1 MQCVRLPI
9 LLQGEIRMP
18 DIYDQ
23 ERGLKISLTDDDY
36 EDYQE
41 GNLSDD
47 FYARRTDGSIA
58 NRVDISPLADDDDN
72 EYGEPSNGLDVGSAA
87 KGALTMVAVA
97 GVAYVIAYVIKK
109 LCDRHKTRRAEA
121 EAAQQRETQ
130 VDFQE
135 EENVQMAIAPANS
148 ALSAVAAEGNNTEQR
163 TLTQE
168 ETIQELM
175 KIIVG
180 MAEIADGKKK
190 VSEGIENLSN
200 AGVADRAALLEK
212 LSDPKVLEGVNAYLE
227 SNPQLVMQWETI
239 LDSIFG
245 RNLIADGQFVPL
257 VISDIER
264 QKERSSGRKL

>member
-1 MQCVRLPI
+1 
-9 LLQGEIRMP
+9 MP

-72 EYGEPSNGLDVGSAA
+72 EDGEPSNGFDIVSAV
-87 KGALTMVAVA
+87 KGALGVLAVGA
-97 GVAYVIAYVIKK
+97 AAYVIIKK
-109 LCDRHKTRRAEA
+109 RRDRHKTRRAEA
-121 EAAQQRETQ
+121 QATQQRETQ

-135 EENVQMAIAPANS
+135 EENVQMAIAPANA

-168 ETIQELM
+168 EAIQELM

-200 AGVADRAALLEK
+200 AGVVDRAALLEK
-212 LSDPKVLEGVNAYLE
+212 LSDPKVLEGVNAYLK
-227 SNPQLVMQWETI
+227 SNPQFVMQWETI

-257 VISDIER
+257 VISDIKR
-264 QKERSSGRKL
+264 QLEVETI

>member
-1 MQCVRLPI
+1 
-9 LLQGEIRMP
+9 MP

-72 EYGEPSNGLDVGSAA
+72 EEGEPSDGLDIGSAA
-87 KGALTMVAVA
+87 IGALIMAAVA
-97 GVAYVIAYVIKK
+97 GAAYGIKK
-109 LCDRHKTRRAEA
+109 LWDRHKTKKAEA
-121 EAAQQRETQ
+121 QVAQQ
-130 VDFQE
+130 VALQE
-135 EENVQMAIAPANS
+135 EENVQTTIVPADA
-148 ALSAVAAEGNNTEQR
+148 ALSAETAEANYTEQR

-168 ETIQELM
+168 EAIQELM

-190 VSEGIENLSN
+190 ASEGIENLSN
-200 AGVADRAALLEK
+200 AGMTDRAALLEK
-212 LSDPKVLEGVNAYLE
+212 LSDPKVLERFNAYLE
-227 SNPQLVMQWETI
+227 SNPRLVMQRQTI
-239 LDSIFG
+239 LGSIFG
-245 RNLIADGQFVPL
+245 RNLTADGQYIPL
-257 VISDIER
+257 VMPDIER
-264 QKERSSGRKL
+264 QLEVETIREDNRNG